1 MAPEDGEDSCYRGA
15 SVPLKT
21 PHSLLKR
28 NLKKDCFQAHR
39 GWALVGDTGVI
50 HHIWEKRDL
59 AAPRCK
65 NVLEGHVTHTMITP
79 GPNRLPNTSQ
89 QRSHLCSVQDT
100 PPQESTRLEGI
111 QKRVS
116 QCVATV
122 RDQGSRK
129 EPRGFSQTPPQ
140 KGRGVSRNT
149 THLRSLSHSSV
160 KCVMNSYQF

>member
-1 MAPEDGEDSCYRGA
+1 MAPKDAEDSCYQVV

-28 NLKKDCFQAHR
+28 NLKKDHFQAHR
-39 GWALVGDTGVI
+39 GWALVGDTGVV
-50 HHIWEKRDL
+50 HDVWEKRDL
-59 AAPRCK
+59 GVPQCK
-65 NVLEGHVTHTMITP
+65 NVLGGHVTHIVMTP
-79 GPNRLPNTSQ
+79 GPNRLPHTSQ

-100 PPQESTRLEGI
+100 PPRESTRLEGI
-111 QKRVS
+111 QKQVS

-122 RDQGSRK
+122 RDQGTRK

-149 THLRSLSHSSV
+149 THLRSLSHSNV
-160 KCVMNSYQF
+160 KFVMNSYGF